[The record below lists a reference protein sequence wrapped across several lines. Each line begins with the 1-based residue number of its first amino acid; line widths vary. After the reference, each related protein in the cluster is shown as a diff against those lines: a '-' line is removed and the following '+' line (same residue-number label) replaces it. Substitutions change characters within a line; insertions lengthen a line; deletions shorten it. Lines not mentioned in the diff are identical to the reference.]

1 VRRGGRSSRRFS
13 RGKKDYIWA
22 TTRVD
27 QPVLDDETLF
37 ITTLVAPSDWVASST
52 GFERATI
59 VAIRGWLCVSQ
70 LASGTNNDGTILAM
84 YIAKNAS
91 TAASAFSPLAASSY
105 DTTDVMWCDGAS
117 MLASVAG
124 DRSHPESVTRQLNV
138 KAKRKIDSSE
148 VLQLVSAMDIDTAS
162 PTALVSGIV
171 RVLIER
177 T

>member
-1 VRRGGRSSRRFS
+1 VRRASRSSRRFS
-13 RGKKDYIWA
+13 RGKKDYIWC

-37 ITTLVAPSDWVASST
+37 ITTLVSPSDWVASST
-52 GFERATI
+52 GFERGTI

-70 LASGTNNDGTILAM
+70 LASGTNADGTILAM

-91 TAASAFSPLAASSY
+91 TAASAFSPLSAASY
-105 DTTDVMWCDGAS
+105 DTTDIMWCDGAS

-124 DRSHPESVTRQLNV
+124 DRSHPESATRQLDV
-138 KAKRKIDSSE
+138 RAKRKIDSSE

-162 PTALVSGIV
+162 PTAQVSGIV
-171 RVLIER
+171 RTLIQR
-177 T
+177 L